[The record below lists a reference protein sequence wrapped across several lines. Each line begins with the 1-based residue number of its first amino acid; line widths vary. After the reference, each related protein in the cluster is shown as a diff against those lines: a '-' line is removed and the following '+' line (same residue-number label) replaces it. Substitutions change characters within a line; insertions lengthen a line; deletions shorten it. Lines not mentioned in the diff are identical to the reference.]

1 MEESNA
7 LAVNDANNN
16 VPQPVMTEG
25 GGSDAASIVASV
37 AGTVTAIAGCYA
49 VCRQSIERT
58 KQIRMMTDVQMA
70 NITAKYKS
78 FELLLN
84 KVFGERE
91 KALDVHYRTLDKAIE
106 SNDRELIVAAI
117 QGISS
122 IVTKTPLEDL
132 ERLAQLYNDS
142 SAPLLDF

>member
-1 MEESNA
+1 M
-7 LAVNDANNN
+7 
-16 VPQPVMTEG
+16 
-25 GGSDAASIVASV
+25 
-37 AGTVTAIAGCYA
+37 
-49 VCRQSIERT
+49 
-58 KQIRMMTDVQMA
+58 
-70 NITAKYKS
+70 
-78 FELLLN
+78 
-84 KVFGERE
+84 FGERE

-117 QGISS
+117 QGIST